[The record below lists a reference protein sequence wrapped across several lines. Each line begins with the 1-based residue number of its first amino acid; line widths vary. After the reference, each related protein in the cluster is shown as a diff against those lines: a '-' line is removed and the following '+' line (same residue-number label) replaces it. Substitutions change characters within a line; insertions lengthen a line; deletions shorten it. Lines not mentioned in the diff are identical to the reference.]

1 MEQTPDPT
9 PVPGQPS
16 HSRFWRGLLLTGLV
30 GASIATLVIVAVVA
44 WLVPKLPSVE
54 ALSEQQLKVPMRIY
68 STEGR
73 LLAEFGEEKRILLK
87 PDDVPPLMIKAILA
101 AEDSDFYEHH
111 GVDFGGIAR
120 AMVYNLRSGT
130 PGQGASTITMQVAR
144 NFFLS
149 PEKTYTRKL
158 KEILLAFKI
167 ERELSKDQILELYL
181 NKIFLG
187 NRAYGFGAAAQ
198 VYYGKTLDSLSL
210 PEIAMLAG
218 LPKAPSRNN
227 PLSNPDSA
235 LERRNYVLH
244 RMHTLEFIDTETFD
258 TAKAA
263 PLTASRHARRYEVE
277 APYVAEM
284 VRQYMV
290 ERYSEQS
297 YEGGFH
303 VYTTIRAE
311 PQQAANAALRRGL
324 REYERRHGYRGPAGH
339 LKLEPGEV
347 DRSVLDDALKDYR
360 VVGDLLPGIVLDTEE
375 QRANVYTQDGYLA
388 EIGWAGLEWA
398 RGYIDPDK
406 LGAAPKKAADVV
418 TRGDIVYLEYVEPDI
433 KEGENK
439 KEEPPAV
446 EKGYWR
452 LAQIPSIAGALVAL
466 RPSDGAIIALAGGYD
481 FEQSKFNRATQAER
495 QPGSNLKP
503 FIYSAALER
512 GFTAATPVSGAPIVI
527 NDPGLEELW
536 RPDNYSERFFGPTPL
551 RKALALSI
559 NLVSVRLLRAI
570 EPQYAVEHLRRFGFD
585 ENRLPHNLSLALGT
599 ASATPLQ
606 MANAFAVFANG
617 GYRVEPYFITR
628 IEDTQGN
635 IIEQANPLVI
645 CRKCDDRR
653 LAAPAITPAAS
664 PLAGADTSSVTPYS
678 VRLAPQVLSAQNA
691 FVMRSMMQDVITHGT
706 GRRAFELGR
715 ADLAGKTGT
724 TNEFR
729 DAWFSGFN
737 EDLVATTWIGFDQ
750 PAPLGRG
757 ESGARAALPIWVD
770 FMRVALKGIPEKAPP
785 VPEGIVA
792 ESVDRDSGEPTES
805 GSPNAIVEYFFAGTE
820 PTPVASGP
828 ETPLTAPGEESAPV
842 AQKLPPEIPKG
853 LF

>member
-1 MEQTPDPT
+1 MEQMSDPT
-9 PVPGQPS
+9 PPGPRAPRAPLW
-16 HSRFWRGLLLTGLV
+16 HGLLLTGLI
-30 GASIATLVIVAVVA
+30 GASIATLVAVAVIA

-68 STEGR
+68 STEGQ

-87 PDDVPPLMIKAILA
+87 PQDVPALMIEAILA

-111 GVDFGGIAR
+111 GVDFAGIAR
-120 AMVYNLRSGT
+120 AMWHNLRSGT

-198 VYYGKTLDSLSL
+198 VYYGKALDSLSL

-227 PLSNPDSA
+227 PLSNPESA

-244 RMHTLEFIDTETFD
+244 RMHTLEFIDTETYE
-258 TAKAA
+258 TAKAS
-263 PLTASRHARRYEVE
+263 PLTASRHAQRYEIE

-303 VYTTIRAE
+303 VHTTIQAAS
-311 PQQAANAALRRGL
+311 QQAANVALRRGL

-339 LKLEPGEV
+339 VRLEQGEI
-347 DRSVLDDALKDYR
+347 DQSVLDDALKDYR
-360 VVGDLLPGIVLDTEE
+360 IVGDLLPGIVLHTDE
-375 QRANVYTQDGYLA
+375 QRARVYTQDGYLA

-398 RGYIDPDK
+398 RRYIDPDK

-418 TRGDIVYLEYVEPDI
+418 SRGDIVYLEYVEPDV
-433 KEGENK
+433 KERNAKIEDSSTAG
-439 KEEPPAV
+439 
-446 EKGYWR
+446 KGYWR
-452 LAQIPSIAGALVAL
+452 LTQVPSVAGALVAL
-466 RPSDGAIIALAGGYD
+466 RPSDGAIIALTGGFD
-481 FEQSKFNRATQAER
+481 FNQSKFNRATQAER
-495 QPGSNLKP
+495 QPGSNIKP

-570 EPQYAVEHLRRFGFD
+570 EPQYAVEYLQRFGFN
-585 ENRLPHNLSLALGT
+585 ENKLPHNLSLALGT

-606 MANAFAVFANG
+606 MSIAFAVFANG

-628 IEDTQGN
+628 IEDAQGN

-645 CRKCDDRR
+645 CRTCADQQ
-653 LAAPAITPAAS
+653 ATPAATMAVNPPAS
-664 PLAGADTSSVTPYS
+664 GETASAAPYS
-678 VRLAPQVLSAQNA
+678 VRLAPQVISAQNA
-691 FVMRSMMQDVITHGT
+691 FIMRSMMQDVITHGT
-706 GRRAFELGR
+706 GRRALELGR

-729 DAWFSGFN
+729 DAWFSGFTEN
-737 EDLVATTWIGFDQ
+737 LVTTAWIGFDQ

-770 FMRVALKGIPEKAPP
+770 FMRVALKGIPEKIPP
-785 VPEGIVA
+785 VPEGVVA
-792 ESVDRDSGEPTES
+792 ESVDRDSGEAVEPS
-805 GSPNAIVEYFFAGTE
+805 NGNAIVEYFFAGTE
-820 PTPVASGP
+820 PTAVASGP
-828 ETPLTAPGEESAPV
+828 QAPQTEPGESAPV
-842 AQKLPPEIPKG
+842 AQKPPPVEIPKG